1 LIMPKLDERQ
11 IQQARDIDL
20 LDYLQRYEPGNVR
33 KSKGR
38 TDQHEMV
45 EHDSLKMSNGK
56 WFRHSQGVGGYSAL
70 DFLVKIRG
78 VHFVDAVLSLTDGIH
93 LSQYQEKTIPK
104 AKPPPKLQS
113 SQAVTPSKPLILPK
127 PNKNNDKAVAYLRG
141 RGISMMAIKRCIK
154 AGLLY
159 ESDKHRCVFVGKD
172 DNGKPKFACERG
184 ITDDWKKDVAGSN
197 KQFSFTIPPENPSN
211 SHTLAVFESP
221 ADALG
226 HFSIHET
233 GQTGWDGYR
242 LSLGGV
248 SSKSLDSFLERNP
261 GITNIQLCLDN
272 DLPGKEATLRIVKE
286 LLNDK
291 RYSGVKII
299 IAPPP
304 KEYKDYAETAKAVQQ
319 LNMEKSKTNYRPHE
333 AVF

>member
-1 LIMPKLDERQ
+1 MPKLDERQ
-11 IQQARDIDL
+11 IQQARDVDL
-20 LDYLQRYEPGNVR
+20 LDYLRRYEPGNVR

-38 TDQHEMV
+38 ADQHEMV

-56 WFRHSQGVGGYSAL
+56 WYRHSQGVGGHSAL

-78 VHFVDAVLSLTDGIH
+78 VHFVDAVLSLTDGIY
-93 LSQYQEKTIPK
+93 LSQYQEKTTPK

-113 SQAVTPSKPLILPK
+113 SQSSKPLKPLILPK
-127 PNKNNDKAVAYLRG
+127 PNKNNDKAVAYLRR
-141 RGISMMAIKRCIK
+141 RGISMTVINRCIN

-159 ESDKHRCVFVGKD
+159 ESNKYRCVFVGKD

-184 ITDDWKKDVAGSN
+184 ITDDWKKDVAGSS
-197 KQFSFTIPPENPSN
+197 KQYNLTLPPENPNN

-226 HFSIHET
+226 HYSIHEA
-233 GQTGWDGYR
+233 GQTGWDGHR

-248 SSKSLDSFLERNP
+248 SSKSLNSFLERNH
-261 GITNIQLCLDN
+261 GITNIHLCLDN
-272 DLPGKEATLRIVKE
+272 DLPGKEATIRIIKE
-286 LLNDK
+286 LLSDK
-291 RYSGVKII
+291 RYTGIKIT

-319 LNMEKSKTNYRPHE
+319 MNMEKSKTISRPHE

>member
-1 LIMPKLDERQ
+1 MPKLDERQ
-11 IQQARDIDL
+11 IQQAREIDL

-38 TDQHEMV
+38 ADQHEMV

-56 WFRHSQGVGGYSAL
+56 WFRHSQGVGGVSAL

-78 VHFVDAVLSLTDGIH
+78 VHFVDAVLSLTEGNY

-104 AKPPPKLQS
+104 TSPPQKPQKPP
-113 SQAVTPSKPLILPK
+113 KPLVLPK

-141 RGISMMAIKRCIK
+141 RGISMAAIKRCIK
-154 AGLLY
+154 WGLLY

-172 DNGKPKFACERG
+172 DNSKPKFACERG
-184 ITDDWKKDVAGSN
+184 ITNDLKKDVAGSN
-197 KQFSFTIPPENPSN
+197 KQYSFTLPPENPEN
-211 SHTLAVFESP
+211 SHVLAIFESP

-261 GITNIQLCLDN
+261 GIANIHLCLDN
-272 DLPGKEATLRIVKE
+272 DLPGKEAASRIIKE
-286 LLNDK
+286 LLSDK
-291 RYSGVKII
+291 RYSGVKITV
-299 IAPPP
+299 APPP

-319 LNMEKSKTNYRPHE
+319 INMEKSKTSYRPHE